1 MSLPRIR
8 MSSPQWFAPRRLLCS
23 LIGVCCL
30 VALSFSG
37 SARAGSLHPLLGSF
51 GPGGPGAG
59 SFANVESVAVD
70 QSSGSVYV
78 YDTAGGGS
86 IHKFNAAGEPA
97 GFSSLA
103 GTGHPD
109 VIEGVGL
116 FAAGADEIAVDSSS
130 GPAKGDIYFVG
141 LAVGIYSSAG
151 APLPHELNGEVT
163 SLFKNATWGLPCG
176 VATDQAG
183 NLYIGLYSSV
193 NSYTPTAEAATNA
206 SFTAAMRGVSASF
219 CNLAVDGE
227 GNVYGDQY
235 PAGPVTKYPASQ
247 FGAPAAS
254 GTQVD
259 ASGSTLAVDP
269 STNDLYIDEKN
280 GVAQYDRSGKLVT
293 RFAQEGP
300 GAIGESY
307 GVALYAPNPANQK
320 VYVSHPAD
328 GTVEIFDT
336 LPVADV
342 STGEPSSLAGRS
354 VTLNGSV
361 NPAGV
366 EVTSCRFEYG
376 TSASYGLPP
385 APCSPNPGAGSSSV
399 PVSADLSGL
408 APNTLYHYRL
418 DASDKNGTNTTPDQ
432 TFKTPI
438 VAPVIDAQ
446 PGSASNVTQFSASL
460 NGTIDPGNVPTSYHF
475 LYGPTSSYGS
485 VAPAPDRYLPVDSA
499 DDPVTQT
506 VSGLEAG
513 ATYHFALAASSP
525 GGTVQGPDETFTTPS
540 VPPPLASTGPA
551 LEVTRG
557 GAAVTGTVDSM
568 GWDTTYHVQYGTTTL
583 YGANWPTIDT
593 DIGALA
599 GNQPIAVNIENLQ
612 PATLYHYR
620 LVATNPGGTSYG
632 ADQTFTT
639 AQYLLSV
646 IQEAPLLAANLG
658 FVKPEATT
666 GKSTSKPLT
675 RAQKLTNALKACK
688 RKPKK
693 RHGQCEKQARARYGP
708 AKKKR

>member
-1 MSLPRIR
+1 MSFLRV
-8 MSSPQWFAPRRLLCS
+8 SPSQWLAPRRLLCS

-30 VALSFSG
+30 LALSLS
-37 SARAGSLHPLLGSF
+37 SLAQAGSVHPLLGSF

-78 YDTAGGGS
+78 YDSAGGGS
-86 IHKFNAAGEPA
+86 VHKFNVAGEPA

-109 VIEGVGL
+109 VIEGVGM
-116 FAAGADEIAVDSSS
+116 AGSDENEIAVDSSS
-130 GPAKGDIYFVG
+130 GPAKGDIYVANGAHVG
-141 LAVGIYSSAG
+141 VYSAAG

-163 SLFKNATWGLPCG
+163 SLFANAAWGEPCG

-183 NLYIGLYSSV
+183 NVYIGLYSESV
-193 NSYTPTAEAATNA
+193 NKYTPTTEQATNE
-206 SFTAAMRGVSASF
+206 SFTAAMSGLSGL

-227 GNVYGDQY
+227 GNVYSDGWASGPVVRY
-235 PAGPVTKYPASQ
+235 PAAKFSEPAT
-247 FGAPAAS
+247 P

-259 ASGSTLAVDP
+259 GSGSTLAVDP
-269 STNDLYIDEKN
+269 STNDLYIDERN

-300 GAIGESY
+300 GAIGGSF
-307 GVALYAPNPANQK
+307 GVALYAPSPVNQK
-320 VYVSHPAD
+320 VYVSDPAN

-336 LPVADV
+336 LAVADV
-342 STGEPSSLAGRS
+342 STSEPSSLAGRS

-361 NPAGV
+361 NPDGI

-385 APCSPNPGAGSSSV
+385 APCSPNPGAGSASV
-399 PVSADLSGL
+399 PVSADLSSL
-408 APNTLYHYRL
+408 EPNTVYHYRL
-418 DASDKNGTNTTPDQ
+418 AATDKNGTTTTPDQ
-432 TFKTPI
+432 TFKTLE

-460 NGTIDPGNVPTSYHF
+460 NGTINPGNAPTSYHF

-485 VAPAPDRYLPVDSA
+485 VAPAPDRYLPVNPA

-513 ATYHFALAASSP
+513 TTYHFALAASSP

-540 VPPPLASTGPA
+540 VPPPLANTGPA
-551 LEVTRG
+551 VEVTRA

-593 DIGALA
+593 DIGALT

-632 ADQTFTT
+632 TDQTFTT
-639 AQYLLSV
+639 AQYPLSV

-658 FVKPEATT
+658 FLKPEATT

-675 RAQKLTNALKACK
+675 RVQKLTNALKACK

-693 RHGQCEKQARARYGP
+693 QHGQCEKQARARYGP
-708 AKKKR
+708 ITKKKK